1 MNFSQILRRKIR
13 DKKIAKIFAFNFII
27 VKSLV

>member
-13 DKKIAKIFAFNFII
+13 DKKIANIFACNFII